1 MFDPSTLTYSEILD
15 GVTDWAVRTVEAA
28 EGDVVTPEMRAAAR
42 DNFETVGRI
51 ASLDE
56 LHAEGVTS
64 IVAENVDHDEE
75 RFYAKVFDVLDT
87 TREAA
92 SSMGIL
98 HEAAI

>member
-1 MFDPSTLTYSEILD
+1 MFDPSTLTYEQILD
-15 GVTDWAVRTVEAA
+15 GVTDWAVRTVTA